1 MGTRAAGFCL
11 FFVGAFQEIIHADPV
26 EIRQR
31 AQYAGRDHPLAALV
45 VGIGPL
51 RHIDRR
57 AHLCLHIKF
66 LFSIDIKQ
74 YA

>member
-1 MGTRAAGFCL
+1 MGTRAAAFCL

-31 AQYAGRDHPLAALV
+31 AQHAGRDHPLAALV

-57 AHLCLHIKF
+57 AHLCLHIKL